1 MLDQTAQ
8 NAALDPNNPD
18 VFTNPDMVRQLD
30 LADQMIATINLAK
43 TGQLVGG
50 DNIRTLE
57 AIMAGA
63 GYPMVLDGQL
73 SGEEQAALEQF
84 KRKLEDADFKETAKE
99 LLGMIVGAPQEG
111 KLEMPALKQMVALF
125 MPDAQA
131 RKATLVSDPM

>member
-1 MLDQTAQ
+1 MLDQTTQ
-8 NAALDPNNPD
+8 NTQLDPNNPD
-18 VFTNPDMVRQLD
+18 IFTNPDMVRQLD

-63 GYPMVLDGQL
+63 GYQMVLDGQL

-84 KRKLEDADFKETAKE
+84 KRKLEDADFKETANE
-99 LLGMIVGAPQEG
+99 LLGMIVGAPEDG
-111 KLEMPALKQMVALF
+111 KLRMPALNQIIEAF
-125 MPDAQA
+125 MPAA
-131 RKATLVSDPM
+131 PANKPTLVSDPF

>member
-1 MLDQTAQ
+1 MLDQTTQ
-8 NAALDPNNPD
+8 NTQLDPNNPD
-18 VFTNPDMVRQLD
+18 IFTNPDMVRQLD

-63 GYPMVLDGQL
+63 GYQMVLDGQL

-84 KRKLEDADFKETAKE
+84 KRKLEDADFKETANE
-99 LLGMIVGAPQEG
+99 LLGIIVGAPEDG
-111 KLEMPALKQMVALF
+111 KLRMPALNQIIEAF
-125 MPDAQA
+125 MPTTPAN
-131 RKATLVSDPM
+131 KPTLVSDPF

>member
-1 MLDQTAQ
+1 MLDQTTEDAKL
-8 NAALDPNNPD
+8 NPNNPD

-63 GYPMVLDGQL
+63 GYNMVIDGQW
-73 SGEEQAALEQF
+73 SGEELAALEQF
-84 KRKLEDADFKETAKE
+84 KSKLEDREFKETASE

-125 MPDAQA
+125 MPDAPV
-131 RKATLVSDPM
+131 RKTTLVSDPM

>member
-1 MLDQTAQ
+1 MLDQTTQ
-8 NAALDPNNPD
+8 NTQLDPNNPD
-18 VFTNPDMVRQLD
+18 IFTDPDMVRQLD

-63 GYPMVLDGQL
+63 GYQMVLDGQL

-84 KRKLEDADFKETAKE
+84 KRKLEDADFKETANE
-99 LLGMIVGAPQEG
+99 LLGMIVGAPEDG
-111 KLEMPALKQMVALF
+111 KLRMPALNQIIEAF
-125 MPDAQA
+125 MPAA
-131 RKATLVSDPM
+131 PASKPTLVSDPF